1 MEKIIKRLLISSLLL
16 LAISGCDE
24 QKSSY
29 RYKVVDK
36 SRDIDSHYN
45 FFTEK
50 QVVETAYFV
59 ILQADDGTV
68 VSHKC
73 SSPAEF
79 YGYQI
84 GKTYIFNR
92 QISY

>member
-1 MEKIIKRLLISSLLL
+1 MKKIIKRLLISSLLL

-45 FFTEK
+45 FSLKSKWSKRPTLSFCKPT
-50 QVVETAYFV
+50 
-59 ILQADDGTV
+59 TV
-68 VSHKC
+68 
-73 SSPAEF
+73 
-79 YGYQI
+79 
-84 GKTYIFNR
+84 R
-92 QISY
+92 